1 MRVVISREE
10 VEHIALLSR
19 LKLTD
24 EELDLFTGHLDE
36 ILVYC
41 RKIDELDTSDVP
53 PSSHVLPITNVM
65 REEDAAGV
73 SLDVGEALGNAPDKR
88 GDYFRVPKVTE

>member
-1 MRVVISREE
+1 MVISRGE

-19 LKLTD
+19 LQLTD

-36 ILVYC
+36 ILGYC
-41 RKIDELDTSDVP
+41 RKIDELDTSGAP
-53 PSSHVLPITNVM
+53 PSSHVSPITNVM
-65 REEDAAGV
+65 REEDV
-73 SLDVGEALGNAPDKR
+73 TSMSLDAGEALGNAPDRK

>member
-1 MRVVISREE
+1 MVISREE

-19 LKLTD
+19 LRLTP

-36 ILVYC
+36 ILGYC

-65 REEDAAGV
+65 REDDVIRE
-73 SLDVGEALGNAPDKR
+73 SLDVGEALRNAPDKR